1 MCSFKVF
8 FMADIEAKMTTQ
20 RPCLYVWTFLYSF
33 LKKKMSSTTVSTT
46 AVMEKLYSEEA
57 ARNVMDEGPVEYS
70 SAGMSTE
77 YKYIGHDR
85 GHGRNR
91 QPTNQFCPAICKYP
105 VFFSHLRSMLQLK

>member
-1 MCSFKVF
+1 
-8 FMADIEAKMTTQ
+8 
-20 RPCLYVWTFLYSF
+20 
-33 LKKKMSSTTVSTT
+33 MSSTTVSTT

-70 SAGMSTE
+70 SAGLSTE

-105 VFFSHLRSMLQLK
+105 FFFFSPSAINAATQIDAST